1 MFNSGEAYKL
11 GAGKDDRK
19 LLLLAASAIF
29 IFGGFLGCAVY
40 RLLGI
45 GENELYDKLIERYFI
60 AMFYKCTSPTD
71 VLWVVI
77 DCFLHEVIGIIMI
90 FLGGF
95 TLFTGFVSSIA
106 LLKRGI
112 LFGFSLTM
120 LQFSSKAGLLLDSL
134 CFLGAKFAISMLY
147 IIMSA
152 YAFGFFYP
160 GRRPKFLSGAT
171 REYLFVLLRLIALT
185 FANVC
190 TMLFLIY
197 IYI

>member
-1 MFNSGEAYKL
+1 MNTSGTPYKL
-11 GAGKDDRK
+11 APQKSDMK

-45 GENELYDKLIERYFI
+45 GESELYDKLIERYFV
-60 AMFYKCTSPTD
+60 ALFYKCASPLD
-71 VLWVVI
+71 VLFVVL
-77 DCFLHEVIGIIMI
+77 DCFLHELSAPAVI
-90 FLGGF
+90 FFGGF
-95 TLFTGFVSSIA
+95 TLFTGAVSAAA
-106 LLKRGI
+106 LLWRGA

-134 CFLGAKFAISMLY
+134 CFLGAKFAVSMLC
-147 IIMSA
+147 IIMAA
-152 YAFGFFYP
+152 YAFGFYYP
-160 GRRPKFLSGAT
+160 SRGPRLFSKAS
-171 REYLFVLLRLIALT
+171 REYLFVFLRISALT

-190 TMLFLIY
+190 LMLFMIY